1 MVLYDFAPS
10 PSLAGL
16 VRTIR
21 LVHYDYR
28 AEGPL
33 PPKAYPPRPEH
44 CLSFYARD
52 LEQVEYHASGTRT
65 GNLRTVL
72 FGQQTEVSHRWVGRE
87 FLLVQV
93 VFQPGA
99 LFKLMGIPSGLL
111 TNQYI
116 DAETVFSADIKLVN
130 DQINDCAN
138 YPAMIAVVERFLWRQ
153 ANRRRAQA
161 THPLDTVVARLF
173 GRPEVPPVDRL
184 ADRSC
189 LSTRQLE
196 RVFQTRMGVSPKY
209 YLKVLRFEN
218 AFRLRNQHPGL
229 DWLSLALRCGY
240 YDYQH
245 LVKDYKSLTGHT
257 PQQFHEVDLSGP
269 ERLFG
274 QADTY

>member
-1 MVLYDFAPS
+1 MALYEFAPS
-10 PSLAGL
+10 PPLAGF

-21 LVHYDYR
+21 LVHYDYQ

-33 PPKAYPPRPEH
+33 PVKAYPPRPEH

-52 LEQVEYHASGTRT
+52 FEQVEYGMSGTSA

-72 FGQQTEVSHRWVGRE
+72 FGQQTEVSNRYVGNC

-93 VFQPGA
+93 VFKPGA
-99 LFKLMGIPSGLL
+99 LFRLTRIPSGQL

-116 DAETVFSADIKLVN
+116 DAETVFPADIKLVN
-130 DQINDCAN
+130 DQINDAKS
-138 YPAMIAVVERFLWRQ
+138 YLQMVEAVERFLLRTINQ
-153 ANRRRAQA
+153 QKTLA
-161 THPLDTVVARLF
+161 THPLDAVVARLF
-173 GRPEVPPVDRL
+173 GKEPVPRVDL
-184 ADRSC
+184 LSDQAC
-189 LSTRQLE
+189 LSSRQLE
-196 RVFQTRMGVSPKY
+196 RVFRERMGVGPKY

-218 AFRLRNQHPGL
+218 AFRLRNQNPRL

-245 LVKDYKSLTGHT
+245 LVKDYKTLTGH
-257 PQQFHEVDLSGP
+257 PPNQFHQIDLNSP

-274 QADTY
+274 LADTY